1 MRISDWSSDVCSSDL
16 GFRLLPSFVDQF
28 NADDQG
34 NKASWATGDDGVFKS
49 VFFMPAG
56 AVSVLRS
63 CRHMLA
69 LDACRSE
76 ERRVGQEC
84 VSTCRSRWSASHSKK
99 KNTYSNYTHHL

>member
-69 LDACRSE
+69 LDACHLRGYWGHGRLLFAVGMDAQDQIGRASCR
-76 ERRVGQEC
+76 ERGCQYV
-84 VSTCRSRWSASHSKK
+84 
-99 KNTYSNYTHHL
+99 